1 LRKEAVSVIFLDSF
15 LAGNLKVMYFRKCAM
30 GEGVRVKG
38 VTDLDELCIDT
49 IRFLAADAVQKAKA
63 GHPGMPIGMAP
74 AAYVLW
80 MRHLKF
86 NPTNP
91 RWLNRDRFI
100 LSGGHGCMLLYSLL
114 YMTGY
119 EMTLEDLKNF
129 RQWGSKTPGHPEY
142 HPDLGIEA
150 TTGPLGQGISN
161 AVGMAIA
168 QKYLANYFNREG
180 FPVVDYK
187 IYVTCGDG
195 DLEEGVSSETSSLA
209 GHLGLDNLIVIY
221 DDNHISIDG
230 ETELSFTEDVAKR
243 YKAYG
248 WNVIEAPGDGNDMV
262 TFEKAMKRAKRTKDR
277 PTLIKLRTHIAF
289 GCPTKQD
296 TAEAHGSPL
305 GEEEIKLTKQKFGW
319 DPEKTFNVP
328 EQVLAHTRKAIDK
341 GKRAEASWNRL
352 FKKYAERY
360 PELAEQFRNAAEG
373 SSASLTAS
381 KITVNIDQLL
391 PKFEPIKDGKPNA
404 VATRSASGKTLDAL
418 MPQMPFVLGG
428 SADLTPSNNTRWK
441 DVKDFQKNA
450 RDGRYLR
457 FGVREHGMGAILN
470 GISISGLTR
479 AFGGTFLVFSD
490 YMRGAVRVA
499 AISRYPTIFI
509 WTHDSIGIG
518 EDGPTHQP
526 VEHFAALRAIPNMLV
541 IRPADANETA
551 QAWKFI
557 LQYREGPVALL
568 LTRQSVPVI
577 DRTKCASAE
586 NLTKGAYVLIGSDKP
601 DVLLLAT
608 GSEVSVALGAYEKL
622 TAEGIKARVVNMPCW
637 ELFEKQSKEY
647 RDSVIPPD
655 VKARVGV
662 EAAVE
667 LGWHKWLG
675 ENGAFVGMST
685 FGASAPGKVCF
696 EKFGIMIDNVVTVA
710 KKVLGK

>member
-1 LRKEAVSVIFLDSF
+1 
-15 LAGNLKVMYFRKCAM
+15 M

-63 GHPGMPIGMAP
+63 GHPGMPMGMAP
-74 AAYVLW
+74 AGYVLW

-86 NPTNP
+86 NPANP
-91 RWLNRDRFI
+91 KWFNRDRFI

-114 YMTGY
+114 YLTGY
-119 EMTLEDLKNF
+119 NMTLDDLMNF

-168 QKYLANYFNREG
+168 EKYLANYFNREG
-180 FPVVDYK
+180 FPIVDYK
-187 IYVTCGDG
+187 IYTTCGDG
-195 DLEEGVSSETSSLA
+195 DLEEGVSSEASSLA

-221 DDNHISIDG
+221 DDNCITIDG
-230 ETELSFTEDVAKR
+230 HTELSFTEDVSKR

-248 WNVIEAPGDGNDMV
+248 WNVIEVPGDGNDMV
-262 TFEKAMKRAKRTKDR
+262 TFEKALKRAKRTKDR

-289 GCPTKQD
+289 GAPTKQD

-305 GEEEIKLTKQKFGW
+305 GEDEIKQTKQKFGW
-319 DPEKTFNVP
+319 DPQMSFNVP
-328 EQVLAHTRKAIDK
+328 PQALEHTRKVIEK
-341 GKRAEASWNRL
+341 GKRSEASWSRL
-352 FKKYAERY
+352 FKKYAEAH
-360 PELAEQFRNAAEG
+360 PELAEQFKNAAEG
-373 SSASLTAS
+373 
-381 KITVNIDQLL
+381 KITVDIDSLL
-391 PKFEPIKDGKPNA
+391 PKFDPIKEGKPNA

-418 MPQMPFVLGG
+418 MPHMPLILGG

-441 DVKDFQKNA
+441 DVKDFQRNA

-457 FGVREHGMGAILN
+457 FGVREHGMGAIMN
-470 GISISGLTR
+470 GISASSLLR
-479 AFGGTFLVFSD
+479 VFGGTFLVFSD

-551 QAWKFI
+551 QSWKFI
-557 LQYREGPVALL
+557 LQYRNGPVALL
-568 LTRQSVPVI
+568 LTRQNVPVI

-586 NLTKGAYVLIGSDKP
+586 NLVKGAYVLIGADKP
-601 DVLLLAT
+601 EVLLLAT
-608 GSEVSVALGAYEKL
+608 GSEVSVALNAYEKL

-637 ELFEKQSKEY
+637 ELFEKQSREY
-647 RDSVIPPD
+647 RDSVIPPEI
-655 VKARVGV
+655 KARV
-662 EAAVE
+662 AVE
-667 LGWHKWLG
+667 TAVKFGWSRWLG
-675 ENGAFVGMST
+675 ETGEFVGMST

-696 EKFGIMIDNVVTVA
+696 EKFGITTDAVVSAA